1 MKVKKNVCGDTNTVK
16 ENFYMKK
23 THLFLFGLLTLL
35 LVMTVISC
43 GGNDPKALAKQTY
56 EISKQVEA
64 AISNPQKAAE
74 LALKLKAIEEKVD
87 KLSEKD
93 REIYTAEYL
102 RLMSGN

>member
-1 MKVKKNVCGDTNTVK
+1 
-16 ENFYMKK
+16 MKK
-23 THLFLFGLLTLL
+23 TKIFKTLGIITL
-35 LVMTVISC
+35 AVVIGFSMTSC
-43 GGNDPKALAKQTY
+43 GGGAKSLAKQTY